1 MRVKKCGEYL
11 VSVFNPEPFG
21 CVSDA
26 MEVWNSAKRTPLVCA
41 VSTDDGE
48 SFGLN
53 GVVPISGKIIKVLY
67 DELN

>member
-26 MEVWNSAKRTPLVCA
+26 MEVWNSANRTPLVCA
-41 VSTDDGE
+41 VSTDDG
-48 SFGLN
+48 
-53 GVVPISGKIIKVLY
+53 
-67 DELN
+67 